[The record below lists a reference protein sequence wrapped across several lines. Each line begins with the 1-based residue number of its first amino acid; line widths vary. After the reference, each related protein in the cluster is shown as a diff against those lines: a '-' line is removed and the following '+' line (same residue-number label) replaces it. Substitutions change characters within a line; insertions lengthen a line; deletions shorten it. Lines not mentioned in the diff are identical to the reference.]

1 MSFAEG
7 LIQRESTIESARAE
21 IVREAARLMPLIDNR
36 RPAARTDAGPE
47 DMARAAG
54 EALCTRV
61 DPSHEVPEMGRPF
74 AGRRLPDIARELLR
88 LRGLNTLG
96 SDAEVITRSLH
107 TTSDL
112 ASVVGVFAN
121 KVLAQRY
128 QAVPGGVKR
137 VCKRGTSHSDF
148 RGRNVIRLGELPQL
162 EKVNEK
168 GEFKRGGLLDSR
180 ESYAVATY
188 GKVFGMSRQLLINDD
203 LGALADIASGW
214 GLAAAEFENSH
225 LTDVLTANSG
235 GGPKLGDGQNLFHAT
250 HGNLAST
257 GADPAITYLSDARLA
272 LRRMKGLS
280 GTTPVNVEPRFI
292 LVPAA
297 LETKTEGILAEIY
310 PAQAEDVNVFGK
322 RFELIVDPRL
332 DAKSEK
338 AWYLFADPAIVP
350 VIEYAYLSGFEG
362 VQIET
367 RNGFDVDGIEVR
379 ARLDFGAGGVDF
391 RGAFRNPGL
400 A

>member
-1 MSFAEG
+1 
-7 LIQRESTIESARAE
+7 
-21 IVREAARLMPLIDNR
+21 
-36 RPAARTDAGPE
+36 
-47 DMARAAG
+47 
-54 EALCTRV
+54 
-61 DPSHEVPEMGRPF
+61 
-74 AGRRLPDIARELLR
+74 
-88 LRGLNTLG
+88 
-96 SDAEVITRSLH
+96 VITRSLH